1 MSAVGPK
8 CWARRGLRYASSIPS
23 GCVTSPNRPDFWP
36 KMILS
41 EPDGVDGPLTASIVP
56 KLGCRNANGREPSM
70 ERVTTIGLDLAKRV
84 FQVHGVDAAAAV
96 TVRRSLRRRQVLAFF
111 AKLPPCLVGI
121 EACATAHYWARE
133 LARLGHD
140 VRLIPPAY
148 AKAYVRRNK
157 NDPADAEAICE
168 AVSRPSMRFVAIKTE
183 AQQAAAGIHKVREM
197 LVKQRTMLINALRGL
212 MAEFGIVVAEGPH
225 HVGELVAM
233 LADPADRRIPTPLH
247 DGLMAIVETLRG
259 LERRIEIVEKQIV
272 GWGRGSA
279 TCRHLITIPGY
290 GPILSTAMAAMVVN
304 PAAFTSG
311 RHLSA
316 SLGLVPRQDGTG
328 GKVKLGPI
336 SKRGN
341 GYLRRLLVNGAMS
354 VLCSKRAKAD
364 PWLVKLL
371 ETKQRKVAACA
382 LANKM
387 ARIGWAVMMRQEDF
401 RRGSWS
407 ARCPDLGEP
416 GTVLTAVKTAARAP
430 AAVAFGQ
437 S

>member
-1 MSAVGPK
+1 MMGWMAPFCG
-8 CWARRGLRYASSIPS
+8 I
-23 GCVTSPNRPDFWP
+23 D
-36 KMILS
+36 
-41 EPDGVDGPLTASIVP
+41 VP
-56 KLGCRNANGREPSM
+56 KLGVRNQLEREPSM
-70 ERVTTIGLDLAKRV
+70 KEVSTVGLDLAKKV
-84 FQVHGVDAAAAV
+84 FQVHGVDARGTV
-96 TVRRSLRRRQVLAFF
+96 VVRRALRRSQLLAWF
-111 AKLPPCLVGI
+111 AKLPRCLVGM

-133 LARLGHD
+133 LVKLGHD

-168 AVSRPSMRFVAIKTE
+168 AVSRPAMRFVAIKTE

-290 GPILSTAMAAMVVN
+290 GPILSSAMAALAVD

-311 RHLSA
+311 RHFSA

-354 VLCSKRAKAD
+354 VLCSKRAKED

-407 ARCPDLGEP
+407 ARC
-416 GTVLTAVKTAARAP
+416 
-430 AAVAFGQ
+430 
-437 S
+437 